1 MSRRVRHLYEFG
13 PFRLDPEKPC
23 LWRNG
28 EPVALTPKA
37 VETLL
42 VLIRQNGKLVA
53 RKDLMDAIWPNTFV
67 EDGNLNF
74 NVSMLRKALGTDE
87 AGEQYIQ
94 TIPRH
99 GYRFS
104 ADVREVN
111 EEVPA
116 LVVERYPSVG
126 ATIEERELGPPA
138 EPKETEALT
147 VVAGPPEPLV
157 LSHHLSF
164 AGAGGCGD
172 MGLHPPPANRRR
184 RDSIGRCASF
194 TASA

>member
-1 MSRRVRHLYEFG
+1 MKRPSILSAREKSFEFPLETVRKFLRSVMSNRVRHLYEFG

-37 VETLL
+37 IETLL
-42 VLIRQNGKLVA
+42 VLIQQNGKLVEREA
-53 RKDLMDAIWPNTFV
+53 LMNAIWPNTFV

-94 TIPRH
+94 TVPRH
-99 GYRFS
+99 GYRFC

-116 LVVERYPSVG
+116 QVVDRRANDRVAE
-126 ATIEERELGPPA
+126 ATIGTAEAKTER
-138 EPKETEALT
+138 
-147 VVAGPPEPLV
+147 
-157 LSHHLSF
+157 
-164 AGAGGCGD
+164 
-172 MGLHPPPANRRR
+172 
-184 RDSIGRCASF
+184 
-194 TASA
+194 